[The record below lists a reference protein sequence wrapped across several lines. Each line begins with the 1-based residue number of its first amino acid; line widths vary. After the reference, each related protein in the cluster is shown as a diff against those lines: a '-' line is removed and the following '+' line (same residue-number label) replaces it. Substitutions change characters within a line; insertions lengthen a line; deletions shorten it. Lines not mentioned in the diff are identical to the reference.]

1 MKKQI
6 FSVIL
11 AVVLLLTTFAG
22 CGTTPTQNSPSAS
35 QPAAPSKDAPEAP
48 ATTEPVTITYGL
60 WDNNQAVGFER
71 SEERRVGKECISR
84 WLPYH

>member
-22 CGTTPTQNSPSAS
+22 CGTTPVENSPSAS
-35 QPAAPSKDAPEAP
+35 QPASPSKDATGGDAP
-48 ATTEPVTITYGL
+48 DTAEPVTITYGL
-60 WDNNQAVGFER
+60 WDSNQAVGFEKMT
-71 SEERRVGKECISR
+71 EFTEANQI
-84 WLPYH
+84 